1 MNISNAGKYLRKL
14 ESSLKENIYLFGDL
28 VKSIETGLSEVIRW
42 KKYTIEGAEIE
53 NDLQHSYSAA
63 LLAVIVIEAFE
74 AEGWHLGKN
83 AYRILAC
90 TLVHD
95 IGEINS
101 GDTHYINKTAKK
113 DLHEIRS
120 FEGIIDNLPNKIKN
134 NIFDIFLTQFR
145 SDNSRLLQ
153 SSGLDD
159 PSNKI
164 ISNHSDNGQMDA
176 KIFEAIERYGYVL
189 YAFYNYK
196 RKEDY
201 NSEKLLIQVLR
212 NQHRDLCRI
221 ANEFGPFKKYF
232 YPQNIQEC
240 ITNLLGISSNIP
252 EEEKV
257 E

>member
-1 MNISNAGKYLRKL
+1 MNVSREYLSKL
-14 ESSLKENIYLFGDL
+14 EPSLKENIYLFGDL

-63 LLAVIVIEAFE
+63 LLAVVIIEAFE
-74 AEGWHLGKN
+74 VEGWHLGKN

-95 IGEINS
+95 IGEINT

-120 FEGIIDNLPNKIKN
+120 FAEIIDNLPNNIKN

-145 SDNSRLLQ
+145 SDNSRLLH

-159 PSNKI
+159 LSKEV
-164 ISNHSDNGQMDA
+164 ISNHGSIGQIDA
-176 KIFEAIERYGYVL
+176 KLFEAIERYGYVL

-196 RKEDY
+196 KNKDF

-212 NQHRDLCRI
+212 NQHRELCRI

-232 YPQNIQEC
+232 YPQNIQDC
-240 ITNLLGISSNIP
+240 ITKLLEISSNVQ
-252 EEEKV
+252 EEKM
-257 E
+257 EE